1 MEGNEPIEIRQMA
14 EGDLEEV
21 SEIERESFPTPW
33 SKGLFA
39 KELAIPFARAF
50 VAQEKDS
57 GKVVGYLCFW
67 LVDQETHILN
77 LAVHPR
83 RRRQGIGTRLLTFG
97 VNYCRRQGVQ
107 QMTLEVRRSN
117 LRAIS
122 LYRNFQFQPRGIRRK
137 YYTDS
142 GEDAILMGLDLEK
155 EKSLGAYEP
164 PSQRSEG

>member
-1 MEGNEPIEIRQMA
+1 MEGYQPIEIRQMA
-14 EGDLEEV
+14 ERDLDAV
-21 SEIERESFPTPW
+21 LEIERESFPTPW
-33 SKGLFA
+33 SRGLFA
-39 KELAIPFARAF
+39 KELDLPFARAF

-77 LAVHPR
+77 LAVHPH

-97 VNYCRRQGVQ
+97 VSYCRRQGLQ
-107 QMTLEVRRSN
+107 RMTLEVRRSN

-122 LYRNFQFQPRGIRRK
+122 LYRNFRFQPQGVRRK